1 MDEYILLSSLDKKI
15 LKLSTKLCNMI
26 NIFQEI
32 DQLVL
37 RNHIKNSVP
46 VELEIHSTLLIIII
60 NYCTNHNGI
69 EPKKIERPLANKSQN
84 DIVNFNWEVTML
96 NNMDLDMITL
106 LISACEKVKCDSLLD
121 LCLAYLA
128 IWIRDND
135 LQVLAQVLKVKTFSE
150 EICND
155 ISAMFPWL
163 MKINKD
169 RINEL
174 END

>member
-1 MDEYILLSSLDKKI
+1 MDEFILLSSLDKKI
-15 LKLSTKLCNMI
+15 LKLNTKLLNMI
-26 NIFQEI
+26 YIFQEM

-37 RNHIKNSVP
+37 QNHIKNAVP
-46 VELEIHSTLLIIII
+46 VELEIHSTLLIVII

-96 NNMDLDMITL
+96 NNMDLEMLSL
-106 LISACEKVKCDSLLD
+106 LISACEKLKCDSLLD

-135 LQVLAQVLKVKTFSE
+135 LQVLAQVLKVKTFNE
-150 EICND
+150 EICNN